1 MNLINDQ
8 WLSVYRRSGIEDRI
22 APWQLTEAIQDN
34 PVERLNALRP
44 DFNGALV
51 QFCIGLLQTAFA
63 PKDDR
68 EWMTLYRTPPE
79 PDVLHQAFRQYEH
92 AFQLDG
98 DGPRFMQDFDL
109 PDGEQKEIGALLLE
123 EPGNNALR
131 LNTDHFVK
139 RGRAQA
145 MRPEIAAAALLTL
158 QINAPTGGVGHRV
171 SLRGGGPMTT
181 LLTPDILH
189 NPDQNTLWHL
199 VWLNVVPREVF
210 ERICGNPDNKDEAAI
225 FPWLAPT
232 RISDKTGRDTTPE
245 EAHPLQVYWGMPRR
259 IRLDFSATEQGE
271 CSLSGQT
278 GPLVRSFRTKNYG
291 INYTGPWQHPLSP
304 YRFDKQR
311 VPLPLHP
318 QPDGLGYRHWLG
330 LALGNS
336 DEKNRVEPAKIVHY
350 HTTGR
355 RQRIT
360 TKLWVFGYDMD
371 NMKARGWHESHMPLL
386 HVEDSECREHFID
399 MVQDILNATGQV
411 ADNLRGALKKA
422 WFKPKAKVGGDLSFI
437 VNAFWQNTEAEFYA
451 VLPKLL
457 AAVMRG
463 EDDLPL
469 DVGRFWFNV
478 INTASFELLTTWTAS
493 GRIEHEDPKQIALAH
508 RDLRTF
514 NRKKSIC
521 SALRLNIKAA
531 QEEA

>member
-1 MNLINDQ
+1 MNLLNDQ
-8 WLSVYRRSGIEDRI
+8 WLSVYRRSGIKDRI
-22 APWQLTEAIQDN
+22 APWQLTEAIQDD

-63 PKDDR
+63 PEDDR
-68 EWMTLYRTPPE
+68 EWIKRYQNPPK
-79 PDVLHQAFRQYEH
+79 PDVLQQAFQQYEH

-109 PDGEQKEIGALLLE
+109 PDGEQKGVGALLLE
-123 EPGNNALR
+123 EPGGNTLR

-139 RGRAQA
+139 RDKAQA
-145 MRPEIAAAALLTL
+145 MSPAMAATALLTL
-158 QINAPTGGVGHRV
+158 QINAPSGGVGHRV

-189 NPDQNTLWHL
+189 NPEQNTLWHL
-199 VWLNVVPREVF
+199 VWLNVVPTKVF
-210 ERICGNPDNKDEAAI
+210 EGISGNPDAKEEADI
-225 FPWLAPT
+225 FPWLGPT
-232 RISDKTGRDTTPE
+232 RKSDKTGRDTTPE

-271 CSLSGQT
+271 CSLSGET
-278 GPLVRSFRTKNYG
+278 GSLVRFFRTKNYG

-304 YRFDKQR
+304 YRLDKQR

-330 LALGNS
+330 LALGNNN
-336 DEKNRVEPAKIVHY
+336 EKSSVESARVVHY
-350 HTTGR
+350 HTLSKR
-355 RQRIT
+355 RNIT

-371 NMKARGWHESHMPLL
+371 NMKARGWHESHVPLF
-386 HVEDSECREHFID
+386 HIDDPIHRELFIS
-399 MVQDILNATGQV
+399 MVQDILNATGLV

-422 WFKPKAKVGGDLSFI
+422 WFKPKAKVSGDLSFI
-437 VNAFWQNTEAEFYA
+437 VHSFWQKTEADFYDL
-451 VLPKLL
+451 LPKLHST
-457 AAVMRG
+457 VVSG
-463 EDDLPL
+463 KDDLPL

-493 GRIEHEDPKQIALAH
+493 GRIEHEDPKRIALAH

-514 NRKKSIC
+514 NKKKSIC
-521 SALRLNIKAA
+521 SALRLDIKAA